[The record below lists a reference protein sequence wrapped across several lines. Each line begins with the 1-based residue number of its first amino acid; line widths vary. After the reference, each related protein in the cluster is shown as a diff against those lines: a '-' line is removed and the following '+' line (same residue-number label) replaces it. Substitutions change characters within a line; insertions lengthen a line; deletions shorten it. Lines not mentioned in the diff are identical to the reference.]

1 LCRLGD
7 SRSSRALW
15 MVVLSKAAGVD
26 NAGLAKRGLHGTGFA
41 KPTKHQPKSGRSAP
55 SAPLPPLPHMVLQ
68 MFLRSLRLP
77 IFLASRALSARPAS
91 NMTVREQPFDY
102 FLVLDFEATC
112 SREKPPPH
120 PQEIIEF
127 PVLKVNGRS
136 FQVESTFHQYVQPRV
151 HRELSSFC
159 TELTGI
165 IQDMVDEQPFLE
177 EVLEKFHQWMCSEGL
192 LGSPEKRAAFVTF
205 GDWDLQ
211 KMLPSQCSY
220 FKIPMP
226 EYLTSWINLKK
237 AFVEATGHW
246 PKTLPETLEY
256 CRLEQVGRHH
266 SGIVPDNA
274 PKAYILQVDRAT
286 LRNCT
291 IRTRTFCWLP
301 RNKKSPSNGSHPIK
315 MRWSKYF
322 TYPSKSLS
330 ESGF

>member
-1 LCRLGD
+1 MPWIIY
-7 SRSSRALW
+7 LW
-15 MVVLSKAAGVD
+15 
-26 NAGLAKRGLHGTGFA
+26 
-41 KPTKHQPKSGRSAP
+41 
-55 SAPLPPLPHMVLQ
+55 HMVLQ

-77 IFLASRALSARPAS
+77 IFLASRALSAHPVS
-91 NMTVREQPFDY
+91 NMAVKEQPFDY

-192 LGSPEKRAAFVTF
+192 LGPPEKRVAFVTF

-220 FKIPMP
+220 FKIPVP

-266 SGIVPDNA
+266 SGIDDCRNITSVLRWLAEKGHIFRITGHLPSRPAVKTSLAGPA
-274 PKAYILQVDRAT
+274 P
-286 LRNCT
+286 
-291 IRTRTFCWLP
+291 
-301 RNKKSPSNGSHPIK
+301 
-315 MRWSKYF
+315 
-322 TYPSKSLS
+322 SL
-330 ESGF
+330 

>member
-1 LCRLGD
+1 MPYSWVLECGGVVVVCDQWQASCFALVLCRSQAPPSCTKESL
-7 SRSSRALW
+7 
-15 MVVLSKAAGVD
+15 
-26 NAGLAKRGLHGTGFA
+26 N
-41 KPTKHQPKSGRSAP
+41 PTKKKKEENTDLRTLATWWRRGNGKQKREVSKEQTNLDAVQQEHVNGPPP
-55 SAPLPPLPHMVLQ
+55 SFLRHMVLQ

-91 NMTVREQPFDY
+91 NMTIREQPFDY

-237 AFVEATGHW
+237 
-246 PKTLPETLEY
+246 
-256 CRLEQVGRHH
+256 
-266 SGIVPDNA
+266 
-274 PKAYILQVDRAT
+274 
-286 LRNCT
+286 
-291 IRTRTFCWLP
+291 
-301 RNKKSPSNGSHPIK
+301 
-315 MRWSKYF
+315 
-322 TYPSKSLS
+322 
-330 ESGF
+330 